1 MHDEIVLLGEAKLDT
16 IKVLI
21 CKVLVDMYVHDEFVS
36 VNNELREYNDMK
48 DKLKNPR
55 NMWNTL
61 YKNNGNVLCHLEE
74 KYCKRKL
81 KC

>member
-1 MHDEIVLLGEAKLDT
+1 MHNEIVLLGKVKLDT

-48 DKLKNPR
+48 DKLKNPK
-55 NMWNTL
+55 NM
-61 YKNNGNVLCHLEE
+61 
-74 KYCKRKL
+74 
-81 KC
+81 